1 MTYRI
6 SIKTTIAGA
15 TEQMRESIS
24 AIAEH
29 LAEIEEN
36 TPAFLG
42 FSVLPTPR
50 LLPLSLPCMWVKKT
64 RMWQRLR
71 RIRGWSLPLRLPENV
86 LGAGRFSRI
95 LPNTSAYQ
103 HNPAGLS
110 CLLRVD
116 IRASRTRRSR

>member
-42 FSVLPTPR
+42 FSVFADPQGATALFTLYVGEEDPDKATVAAD
-50 LLPLSLPCMWVKKT
+50 SWMVTAITAAGECAW
-64 RMWQRLR
+64 
-71 RIRGWSLPLRLPENV
+71 GWAIFP
-86 LGAGRFSRI
+86 
-95 LPNTSAYQ
+95 
-103 HNPAGLS
+103 HPAEHE
-110 CLLRVD
+110 RVT
-116 IRASRTRRSR
+116 A